1 MKLIFAGCDLGTITA
16 KAVIIENG
24 NILSSEILPYK
35 GLPRQAAADV
45 IDAALRKAGLKR
57 EDVSCCLATGFGK
70 KAVPNARADVPELL
84 CIGRAIHKLDGG
96 IRTVIDAGGHSIKAF
111 NMDTVGRVTASIA
124 NDKCASGTGKFLE
137 VMAHALEMPLEELS
151 IAALDSKNPLP
162 VTSQCGVFAESE
174 VITHVNEG
182 HSRYDI
188 FAGISLSVASKITTV
203 ARKIDLIQPIAI
215 IGGLAKSRILIRDLE
230 TELGLSFISFSMD
243 PQAIGAYGA
252 ALIAGERA
260 DPELKCL

>member
-35 GLPRQAAADV
+35 CLPRQAAADV

-70 KAVPNARADVPELL
+70 KAVPNARAGVPELI
-84 CIGRAIHKLDGG
+84 CISRAIHSLDGG
-96 IRTVIDAGGHSIKAF
+96 IRTVIDAGGHSIKAL
-111 NMDTVGRVTASIA
+111 NIDDIGRVTTSTA
-124 NDKCASGTGKFLE
+124 NDKCAAGTGKFME

-188 FAGISLSVASKITTV
+188 FAGISLSVASKI
-203 ARKIDLIQPIAI
+203 DLIQPIAM

-230 TELGLSFISFSMD
+230 TELGLFFISFSMD

-260 DPELKCL
+260 NPELKCL